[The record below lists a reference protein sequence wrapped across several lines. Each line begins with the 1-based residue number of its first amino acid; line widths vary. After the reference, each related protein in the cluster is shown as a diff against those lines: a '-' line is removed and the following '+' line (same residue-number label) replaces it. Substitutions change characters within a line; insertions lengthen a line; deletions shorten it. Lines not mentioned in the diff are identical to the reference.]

1 MFVRLGFCLFVCGFF
16 FSSSF
21 GFLFNDVSIRSS
33 LRNQYEKLT
42 RALEHA
48 EYKYEV
54 VACCSVYAKDLFID
68 FSYIGFL
75 LGPS

>member
-1 MFVRLGFCLFVCGFF
+1 MGFF
-16 FSSSF
+16 WSF
-21 GFLFNDVSIRSS
+21 GFLFNDVSVRSS

-48 EYKYEV
+48 EHKYEV
-54 VACCSVYAKDLFID
+54 VACRSIYAKDLFID
-68 FSYIGFL
+68 FSYVGFL